1 MYLDYAATT
10 PPYDEVVETMAEVMR
25 TYYGNPSSLHRAGA
39 DAEQLL
45 KQSRGV
51 IAECL
56 QCRADAIRFTSGGT
70 ESNNLAIQGAAERY
84 RHRGMHLITSVI
96 EHASVYETFRH
107 LEKRGYEVTYLPV
120 DETGQVSLEDLRDAL
135 REDTI
140 LVSIMA
146 VNNETGRIQPIR
158 EIGQMLK
165 ESAPRVL
172 FHVDAVQAVGKLDL
186 QPASLT
192 IDLMSGSAHKLRGP
206 KGAGFLYCREGLELQ
221 PLLWGGGQEKG
232 LRSGTENVPA
242 IVGMA
247 KAMRIAYG
255 QRETFLEHTARLRA
269 YWVQA
274 IQEMPELQVSGS
286 PDASGMAPYILHFS
300 YPGMKSEVI
309 VHALEKHD
317 IYVSTRSAC
326 SSGTEKPSRV
336 LQAMGYSNE
345 RALGGIR
352 ISYSLEQSLDDASRF
367 AGILRQVVTE
377 LKPSL
382 PQSYQTRHRR
392 R

>member
-25 TYYGNPSSLHRAGA
+25 SYYGNPSSLHRAGVN
-39 DAEQLL
+39 AEQLL

-70 ESNNLAIQGAAERY
+70 ESNNLAIQGAAQRY
-84 RHRGMHLITSVI
+84 RHRGLHLITSEI
-96 EHASVYETFRH
+96 EHASVYETFHH
-107 LEKRGYEVTYLPV
+107 LEKQGYEVTYLPV
-120 DETGQVSLEDLRDAL
+120 DETGRVRLDVLKDAL

-140 LVSIMA
+140 LVSVMA
-146 VNNETGRIQPIR
+146 VNNETGRLQPIQD
-158 EIGQMLK
+158 IGRMLK
-165 ESAPRVL
+165 ECAPRAL

-186 QPASLT
+186 RPANLN

-221 PLLWGGGQEKG
+221 PLLWGGGQEGG

-255 QRETFLEHTARLRA
+255 QREAFLEHTARLRE

-274 IQEMPELQVSGS
+274 IREMPELQLSG
-286 PDASGMAPYILHFS
+286 ASAASEMAPYILHFS
-300 YPGMKSEVI
+300 FPGMKSEVI

-336 LQAMGYSNE
+336 LKAMGYSDE
-345 RALGGIR
+345 RALGGVR
-352 ISYSLEQSLDDASRF
+352 ISYSLEQSLDDARRF
-367 AGILRQVVTE
+367 ADILRQVVTE
-377 LKPSL
+377 LKSSL
-382 PQSYQTRHRR
+382 PQQHLTRHRR